1 MAERLLDDWI
11 KAYMAYTH
19 SSESPTEYHLWVALS
34 TIAGAVRRRVFFRFN
49 YFLLYPNLYAVLV
62 GPAGKCKK
70 STAMRIGRGF
80 LAQVPGLE
88 FTTDSITRE
97 RFIQDMSQAYKD
109 GHSSITAFSSELAS
123 LLTSSGQ
130 DMVVFLTDIYESP
143 NEWSHKTKMGGQN
156 KIKAPYLNFL
166 GAATPEWLGTSM
178 KQDTIGIGLTS
189 RIVFVYEDEPRVQP
203 AFIKL
208 SDAQIQLGEY
218 LAKDLNAIAQMSG
231 EFRLDTDAES
241 FYEEWYQGRILNP
254 NPTNDPKLNGYY
266 ERKPM
271 HVIKVAMLIA
281 ASRRQETLIT
291 LKDMQDAMA
300 ILENTEKKMP
310 RVFAGVGKNPLAF
323 DMYEVARF
331 VAVQPDG
338 VSEADLLRRFSS
350 SVRKVELDEIL
361 SIASQVGLI
370 RKQGGKYYPGEE

>member
-1 MAERLLDDWI
+1 MSERLLDDWI

-70 STAMRIGRGF
+70 STAMRIGRSF

-208 SDAQIQLGEY
+208 SPQQIQLGEY
-218 LAKDLNAIAQMSG
+218 LTKDLNVIAQMSG
-231 EFRLDTDAES
+231 EFVLDKDAED
-241 FYEEWYQGRILNP
+241 FYEVWYQGRILNP
-254 NPTNDPKLNGYY
+254 NPTNDPKLNGYF

-271 HVIKVAMLIA
+271 HLIKVAMLIA
-281 ASRRQETLIT
+281 ASRRQETVINLQ
-291 LKDMQDAMA
+291 DMVDSMH

-310 RVFAGVGKNPLAF
+310 NVFAGIGKNPLAF
-323 DMYEVARF
+323 DMHEVVRF
-331 VAVQPDG
+331 IRAHPQG
-338 VSEADLLRRFSS
+338 IGYSMLLKRFSS
-350 SVRKVELDEIL
+350 SVREVELKEVL
-361 SIASQVGLI
+361 GIAATIGLI
-370 RKQGGKYYPGEE
+370 RTKDGTFYPPEE